1 MAADGASL
9 RARPHPCGAMT
20 VALLC
25 LFAWALSLSA
35 QARAPAPAGAASV
48 QDSPALDSPALDSP
62 VQDPAGALR
71 PDTRERLEARA
82 RELRERK
89 GAQLQVLIVAS
100 TAPESIDAY
109 AQRVFDAWA
118 LGRAGVDDG
127 VLLVVARDDRRA
139 RIQVGYGLEGRIPDA
154 AAQDVLSAY
163 LLPRLARGEYDAGVD
178 AASAA
183 LAALIEQEPLPA
195 PAADAYAAAAP
206 AWSPL
211 ARICAL
217 GGAFALALGWCAQRR
232 GWPLAWAAPAAL
244 LPPAVAAW
252 VWSGPAWLWLPLLC
266 GAAAGALGLALPRWR
281 WLRSVAGAAAVGLA
295 VAALGA
301 ALVRRGVPAPGD
313 IGLGAVAVLFATPL
327 LVGLVAPPMIAWQER
342 GRLGFALR
350 VGALAATAWLAWR
363 LLLRTTDG
371 DLSGLGA
378 GGWLGVG
385 LFGYFAW
392 VLVFLLSGEI
402 WSGRSRKRDGRARRG
417 RGGERRQHSGDSGP
431 RRSEASRSEAGGSDA
446 GDTGWSGGGGRSG
459 GGGASGSW

>member
-1 MAADGASL
+1 MAAVGASL
-9 RARPHPCGAMT
+9 RARPQRCGAMA

-25 LFAWALSLSA
+25 LFAWALALSA
-35 QARAPAPAGAASV
+35 QARAPASASTAPANTV
-48 QDSPALDSPALDSP
+48 PVLDAPALDSP
-62 VQDPAGALR
+62 VQDQAGALR
-71 PDTRERLEARA
+71 PQTRARLEARA

-89 GAQLQVLIVAS
+89 GAQVQVLIVAS

-118 LGRAGVDDG
+118 LGRRGVDDG

-163 LLPRLARGEYDAGVD
+163 LLPQLARGEYDAGVD

-183 LAALIEQEPLPA
+183 LVALIEQEPLPA
-195 PAADAYAAAAP
+195 PAADAYASARAP
-206 AWSPL
+206 AWSPI

-217 GGAFALALGWCAQRR
+217 GGAFALVLGWCAQRR
-232 GWPLAWAAPAAL
+232 GWPLAAAAPAAL

-252 VWSGPAWLWLPLLC
+252 VWSGPVWLGLALLC
-266 GAAAGALGLALPRWR
+266 GAAGGALGLALPRWR

-295 VAALGA
+295 VAAIGA
-301 ALVRRGVPAPGD
+301 ALVRRGVPAPAD

-327 LVGLVAPPMIAWQER
+327 LVGAVAPPMIAWQER

-350 VGALAATAWLAWR
+350 AGILAALAWLTWR
-363 LLLRTTDG
+363 LLLRMTDG
-371 DLSGLGA
+371 DLSGLSG

-385 LFGYFAW
+385 LFAYFAW

-402 WSGRSRKRDGRARRG
+402 WSGRSRKRDARAARG
-417 RGGERRQHSGDSGP
+417 RGDGERRERSGAAAS
-431 RRSEASRSEAGGSDA
+431 SRSDSGGSDT

>member
-1 MAADGASL
+1 MAARAPQRRLPAWPGA
-9 RARPHPCGAMT
+9 A
-20 VALLC
+20 VVWLLC
-25 LFAWALSLSA
+25 LCAWALPLWA
-35 QARAPAPAGAASV
+35 QAPA
-48 QDSPALDSPALDSP
+48 ALPPVPALDSP
-62 VQDPAGALR
+62 VRDDTGTLDPA
-71 PDTRERLEARA
+71 TRARLEARA
-82 RELRERK
+82 RELRARS

-100 TAPESIDAY
+100 AAPEDIATY

-163 LLPRLARGEYDAGVD
+163 LLPHLARGEYGAGVD

-350 VGALAATAWLAWR
+350 VGALAAIAWLAWR

-402 WSGRSRKRDGRARRG
+402 WSGRSRKRDGRAGRG
-417 RGGERRQHSGDSGP
+417 RGGERERGERSGGAGP
-431 RRSEASRSEAGGSDA
+431 SRSESNRSEAGGSDA

>member
-1 MAADGASL
+1 MI
-9 RARPHPCGAMT
+9 
-20 VALLC
+20 VVLLC
-25 LFAWALSLSA
+25 LFAWASALSA
-35 QARAPAPAGAASV
+35 QARAPAPAPANAAPV
-48 QDSPALDSPALDSP
+48 LDSPTLDSRTLNSP
-62 VQDPAGALR
+62 VQDLAGALR
-71 PDTRERLEARA
+71 PDTRERLETRA
-82 RELRERK
+82 RELRARK

-118 LGRAGVDDG
+118 LGRRGVDDG

-154 AAQDVLSAY
+154 AARDVLSAY
-163 LLPRLARGEYDAGVD
+163 LLPHLARGEYDAGVD

-183 LAALIEQEPLPA
+183 LAALVEQEPLPA
-195 PAADAYAAAAP
+195 PAADAYAAAAS

-217 GGAFALALGWCAQRR
+217 GAAFALVLGWCAQRR

-266 GAAAGALGLALPRWR
+266 GAVAGALGLALPRWR

-327 LVGLVAPPMIAWQER
+327 LVGAIAPPMIAWQER

-350 VGALAATAWLAWR
+350 AGALAAIAWLAWR
-363 LLLRTTDG
+363 VLLRMTDG
-371 DLSGLGA
+371 DPSGLGG

-385 LFGYFAW
+385 LFAYLAW
-392 VLVFLLSGEI
+392 VLVFLLNGEI
-402 WSGRSRKRDGRARRG
+402 WGGRSRKRDGRGGRRRNG
-417 RGGERRQHSGDSGP
+417 DSERKQRSGDAGSSHSGP
-431 RRSEASRSEAGGSDA
+431 SRSESSDSGA